1 MIECT
6 IINNET
12 GEVMNDNFKIDELE
26 DTKRKKDSAIKSKLD
41 NEFKE
46 LQQEYL
52 GNFVFF
58 LFSDIDTLANELN
71 DNDLVKFIYLGT
83 YVKSD
88 GGLRLDNNKTCV
100 TKDTL
105 KKLLGVSINN
115 AKDFYKTMIEN
126 NLIAENELGELRI
139 NPLYFFRGKDKD
151 YKKLTGEKLK
161 EFARLYTKS
170 TRALY
175 EETNSRNYKGLAMTY
190 KLLPFT
196 SWKFNVLCENINETN
211 EELVKPLNLY
221 KVCELLGWNKKNM
234 KKLLLDLMAT
244 KVQGYN
250 VFLRVGSE
258 WDMMTDNIIV
268 NPLVYYRASEP
279 TELSRLISLFKIVK

>member
-6 IINNET
+6 MINNAT
-12 GEVMNDNFKIDELE
+12 GEIINDNFKMDELS
-26 DTKRKKDSAIKSKLD
+26 DRKRRKDSAIKSKLD

-52 GNFVFF
+52 GSFVFF
-58 LFSDIDTLANELN
+58 LFSDINTLASELN

-88 GGLRLDNNKTCV
+88 GALRLDNNKTCI
-100 TKDTL
+100 TKDML
-105 KKLLGVSINN
+105 KALLGMSRNK
-115 AKDFYKTMIEN
+115 ALDFYKNMREK
-126 NLIAENELGELRI
+126 NLITQNKDGELRI
-139 NPLYFFRGKDKD
+139 NPHYFFRGQNKD

-196 SWKFNVLCENINETN
+196 NWKFNVLCENINETN
-211 EELVKPLNLY
+211 EELIKPLNLS
-221 KVCELLGWNKKNM
+221 KVLEILGWKKNNI
-234 KKLLLDLMAT
+234 KKLLTDLMAT
-244 KVQGYN
+244 KIQGYN
-250 VFLRVGSE
+250 VFLRVGHE
-258 WDMMTDNIIV
+258 WDIMTDNIIV
-268 NPLVYYRASEP
+268 NPLAYYRGTEP
-279 TELSRLISLFKIVK
+279 VELSRLLSLFKIVK

>member
-6 IINNET
+6 MINNAT
-12 GEVMNDNFKIDELE
+12 GEIMNDSFKMDEFS
-26 DTKRKKDSAIKSKLD
+26 DMQRRKDSAIKSKLD
-41 NEFKE
+41 NEFKA

-52 GNFVFF
+52 GSFVFF
-58 LFSDIDTLANELN
+58 LFSDIGTLASILN

-88 GGLRLDNNKTCV
+88 GALRLDNNKTCI
-100 TKDTL
+100 TKDML
-105 KKLLGVSINN
+105 KALLGVSINN
-115 AKDFYKTMIEN
+115 AKDFYKTMREK
-126 NLIAENELGELRI
+126 NLITQNKDGELRI
-139 NPLYFFRGKDKD
+139 NPLYFFRGKDRD

-175 EETNSRNYKGLAMTY
+175 EETNSRNFKGLAMTY

-196 SWKFNVLCENINETN
+196 NWKFNVLCENINETN
-211 EELVKPLNLY
+211 EESIKPLNLY

-250 VFLRVGSE
+250 VFLRVGHE
-258 WDMMTDNIIV
+258 WDIMTDNIIV

>member
-12 GEVMNDNFKIDELE
+12 GEVMNENFKIDELE
-26 DTKRKKDSAIKSKLD
+26 DTKRKKDSAIKSKLN

-100 TKDTL
+100 TKDML

>member
-12 GEVMNDNFKIDELE
+12 GEVMNENFKIDELE
-26 DTKRKKDSAIKSKLD
+26 DTKRKKDSAIKSKLN

-151 YKKLTGEKLK
+151 YNKLTGEKLK

>member
-12 GEVMNDNFKIDELE
+12 GEVMNENFKIDELE
-26 DTKRKKDSAIKSKLD
+26 DTKRKKDSAIKNKLY

-100 TKDTL
+100 TKDML

>member
-12 GEVMNDNFKIDELE
+12 GEVMNENFKIDELE

-88 GGLRLDNNKTCV
+88 GALRLDNNKTCI
-100 TKDTL
+100 TKDML
-105 KKLLGVSINN
+105 KKLLGVSVNN

-161 EFARLYTKS
+161 EFARLYIKS

-250 VFLRVGSE
+250 VFLRVGHE

>member
-12 GEVMNDNFKIDELE
+12 GEVMNENFKIDELS
-26 DTKRKKDSAIKSKLD
+26 DTKRKKDSAIKSKLY

-100 TKDTL
+100 TKDML

-234 KKLLLDLMAT
+234 KKLLLGLMAT